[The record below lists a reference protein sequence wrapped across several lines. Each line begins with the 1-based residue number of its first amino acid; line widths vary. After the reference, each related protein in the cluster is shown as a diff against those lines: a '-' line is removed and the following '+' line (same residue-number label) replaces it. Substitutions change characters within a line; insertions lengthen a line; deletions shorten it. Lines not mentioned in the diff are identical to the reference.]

1 VLTKLIVYGSCFRKR
16 SVFFGQILIMNKEK
30 NMNGNKGIRHLEH
43 PILPLVDMVQFLY
56 LTGTFETVANVLEE
70 MNESIEIKGSVYEN
84 PRQLLAPYVEIL
96 QDFEVAKGQRK
107 LLYSFPFIVDEK
119 QKPQAKL
126 KALELWIKQRVL
138 TKELEAINSIL
149 CEPCG
154 CVLCCTGP
162 DTEFDKAAGYN
173 KTMQQEFFEIPLRQQ
188 EVELFGLRKIDTDE
202 SRSLTA
208 QSTVTMELDGTPF
221 YKHGTALYHWQ
232 NGWSLILPRGSV
244 CPQLA
249 TETKRCRIYGKRP
262 EVCRRPQIFPYIV
275 EELAEKAKRSDG
287 TLIPVYMAREK
298 ILAVWDCPYV
308 REYYDEIVTY
318 AERSR
323 LEPVFRKSKK

>member
-1 VLTKLIVYGSCFRKR
+1 MVLAFVKESASLERYF
-16 SVFFGQILIMNKEK
+16 IMNTE
-30 NMNGNKGIRHLEH
+30 NNTNRNKGIRRLEH

-56 LTGTFETVANVLEE
+56 LTGSFETIAKVLDE

-84 PRQLLAPYVEIL
+84 PRQLLAPYVEII
-96 QDFEVAKGQRK
+96 QDFEVVKGPRK
-107 LLYSFPFIVDEK
+107 LPYTFPFIVNEK
-119 QKPQAKL
+119 QEPQAKL
-126 KALELWIKQRVL
+126 KSLELWIKQRVL
-138 TKELEAINSIL
+138 AKELEEINSIL

-162 DTEFDKAAGYN
+162 DSGFDETAGY
-173 KTMQQEFFEIPLRQQ
+173 KKRMQQEFFEIPLLN
-188 EVELFGLRKIDTDE
+188 EEIDLFELQRVDNDE
-202 SRSLTA
+202 SRNLTA
-208 QSTVTMELDGTPF
+208 QSDTALDIDGVPF
-221 YKHGTALYHWQ
+221 YKHDMALYHWQ

-249 TETKRCRIYGKRP
+249 TETKRCRVYAKRP
-262 EVCRRPQIFPYIV
+262 AVCRRPQIFPYIV

-287 TLIPVYMAREK
+287 KMIQVYMAREK

-308 REYYDEIVTY
+308 RQYYDEIVAY

-323 LEPVFRKSKK
+323 VEPVFRKSKK

>member
-1 VLTKLIVYGSCFRKR
+1 MVLAFVKESASLERYF
-16 SVFFGQILIMNKEK
+16 IMNTE
-30 NMNGNKGIRHLEH
+30 NNTNRNKGIRRLEH

-56 LTGTFETVANVLEE
+56 LTGSFETIAKVLDE

-84 PRQLLAPYVEIL
+84 PRQLLAPYMEMM
-96 QDFEVAKGQRK
+96 QDFEVVKGPRK
-107 LLYSFPFIVDEK
+107 LPYTFPFIVNEK
-119 QKPQAKL
+119 QEPQAKL
-126 KALELWIKQRVL
+126 KSLELWIKQRVL
-138 TKELEAINSIL
+138 AKELEEINSIL

-162 DTEFDKAAGYN
+162 DSGFDETAGY
-173 KTMQQEFFEIPLRQQ
+173 KKRMQQEFFEIPLLN
-188 EVELFGLRKIDTDE
+188 EEIDLFELQRVDNDE
-202 SRSLTA
+202 SRNLTA
-208 QSTVTMELDGTPF
+208 QSDTALDIDGVPF
-221 YKHGTALYHWQ
+221 YKHDMALYHWQ

-249 TETKRCRIYGKRP
+249 TETKRCRVYAKRP
-262 EVCRRPQIFPYIV
+262 AVCRRPQIFPYIV

-287 TLIPVYMAREK
+287 KMIQVYMAREK

-308 REYYDEIVTY
+308 RQYYDEIVAY

-323 LEPVFRKSKK
+323 VEPVFRKSKK